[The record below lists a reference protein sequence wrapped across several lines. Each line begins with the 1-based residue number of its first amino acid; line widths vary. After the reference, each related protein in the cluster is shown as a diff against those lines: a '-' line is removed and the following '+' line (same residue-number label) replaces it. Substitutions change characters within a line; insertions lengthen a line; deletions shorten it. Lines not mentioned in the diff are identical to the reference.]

1 MSRKRYRRYKK
12 IIRVLRRPFEW
23 IGILLA
29 FLIIPFFT
37 LKGCLRTASFMARLG
52 MIFAEKDKDIARA
65 NLRIIFGN
73 RITPYR
79 EKVLIYHAF
88 RNMSLVLIQLFW
100 ISRHSKKR
108 IDQLTV
114 ITPEFTKLLQ
124 QVRPS
129 INISAHIGNWEVLAQ
144 AVVLKDVPMMT
155 VAKEIGSP
163 SMTNRLSRV
172 RSSIGQKI
180 VLTDGALKRLV
191 HALRHDSS
199 LGILIDQRTPIKEGG
214 VWLNF
219 FNLPAEVSI
228 APAMLS
234 RKINVPI
241 IIAWA
246 RPLKTGQYSIEYIK
260 KLDPDPNVDDLVR
273 SQEILSILEGLIR
286 RHPSCWALNYRRWR
300 SIYPGDD
307 PARYPFYAQRKNKKR
322 SQIEDLAQTN
332 MKVA

>member
-1 MSRKRYRRYKK
+1 MSRKKNRKT
-12 IIRVLRRPFEW
+12 IRALRRPFEW
-23 IGILLA
+23 AGILLA
-29 FLIIPFFT
+29 SLVIPLFT
-37 LKGCLRTASFMARLG
+37 LKGCLRIASLIAHAG
-52 MIFAEKDKDIARA
+52 MIFSEKDKKIARA

-88 RNMSLVLIQLFW
+88 RNLSLVLIQLFW

-108 IDQLTV
+108 IDQLTI
-114 ITPEFTKLLQ
+114 ITPEVTELFKQ
-124 QVRPS
+124 ACPS
-129 INISAHIGNWEVLAQ
+129 INISAHLGNWEILAQ
-144 AVVLKDVPMMT
+144 AVVLKGVPMMT
-155 VAKEIGSP
+155 VVKEIGST
-163 SMTNRLSRV
+163 SMTNKLSKV

-180 VLTDGALKRLV
+180 VLTEGALKRLV

-199 LGILIDQRTPIKEGG
+199 LGILIDQRTSIKDGG

-219 FNLPAEVSI
+219 FNLPAEVSV

-241 IIAWA
+241 IICWA
-246 RPLKTGQYSIEYIK
+246 RPLKTGQYRIEYIK

-273 SQEILSILEGLIR
+273 SQEVLSILEGLIR

-307 PARYPFYAQRKNKKR
+307 PERYPFYAQRKKKKR
-322 SQIEDLAQTN
+322 SQIESLEQPN
-332 MKVA
+332 MNVA